1 MIEGEL
7 TFASVRDWLAR
18 ADELASHDRVDLSK
32 VGKVDSAG
40 AAFLLELTRRA
51 ARNGS
56 RQIEFVN
63 ASQALRGLLEFLQ
76 IDNAIKLA

>member
-7 TFASVRDWLAR
+7 TFASVRGWLDR
-18 ADELASHDRVDLSK
+18 ADELVGSGRVDLAR

-51 ARNGS
+51 QKSGA
-56 RQIEFVN
+56 QLEFVN
-63 ASQALRGLLEFLQ
+63 ASQPLRGLLEFLQ
-76 IDNAIKLA
+76 IDDVLKLA